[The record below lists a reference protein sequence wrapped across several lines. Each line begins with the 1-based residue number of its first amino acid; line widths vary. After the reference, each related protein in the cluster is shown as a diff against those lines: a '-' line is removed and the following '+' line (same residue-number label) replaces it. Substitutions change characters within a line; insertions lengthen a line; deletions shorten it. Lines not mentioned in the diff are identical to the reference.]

1 MPTDT
6 ADRYHAQPDEAFH
19 GRPEPLAADFSFN
32 DSTPP
37 PDPDFKESG
46 GRFRKGF
53 DPRRHT
59 FTAEECSEGFWAGL
73 ASYVEQ
79 GGEARNFLK
88 RKMAARGQDFRSVP
102 KRQRGRLAA

>member
-1 MPTDT
+1 MPK
-6 ADRYHAQPDEAFH
+6 AYHEQPDEAFTAAS
-19 GRPEPLAADFSFN
+19 PEPLAADFSFN

-46 GRFRKGF
+46 GRFVKGF

-59 FTAEECSEGFWAGL
+59 FTREECSDGFWAAL

-79 GGEARNFLK
+79 GGEARDFLR
-88 RKMAARGQDFRSVP
+88 RKMAARGQAFRETS
-102 KRQRGRLAA
+102 KAGRGRIAA

>member
-1 MPTDT
+1 MPRD
-6 ADRYHAQPDEAFH
+6 YHELPAEAYAASAV
-19 GRPEPLAADFSFN
+19 PLPADFSFN
-32 DSTPP
+32 SSEPP

-46 GRFRKGF
+46 GRFVKGF

-59 FTAEECSEGFWAGL
+59 FTAEECGEGFWAGL

-88 RKMAARGQDFRSVP
+88 RKYAARGQVFNPTP
-102 KRQRGRLAA
+102 KAQRGRLAA